1 MDSDSLCSLTHT
13 STPISSHT
21 TTDSHDDD
29 EDVPEEAVPVIVE
42 PDNEIDPVPAD
53 DFKANFNFQQFMD
66 LAKRVIDEGDE
77 ASWRMMDKLHQRWS
91 NQFHVGQQL
100 RPHDHGTTLEQFS
113 DLQQQTGQQLRP
125 HDHGTTLG
133 QFSDLQQQTGQQ
145 LPTLAPIVRRHA
157 WRNVP
162 LSLPTMD
169 KLMHPHAQHTSSKL
183 DHTNLNLHLEAEIG
197 NIGNIGNPKNGEILV
212 RPSLTIVEEGAK
224 RWLTTA
230 VGYLLGKN
238 PYFHHLKAFATS
250 TWPALKSVTAT
261 SNGFYFF
268 QFKST
273 AAMEEVIEGGPWL
286 FQGQP
291 IVLQRWEPGMALRK
305 QAHKEV
311 PIWIRLRH
319 LPMEFW
325 TLEGLS
331 TIASG
336 IGKPLYQDAI
346 TRDYLRIDYA
356 RVCVMLNYNSTLP
369 KHIIVMQPVPGG
381 GKEIPCKIDIEYE
394 WIPQKCIT
402 CECLGHNASS
412 CIVNRKS
419 SPPVKV
425 YVQKPR
431 SNAVDPKTSYGAT
444 YLRTTCT

>member
-1 MDSDSLCSLTHT
+1 
-13 STPISSHT
+13 
-21 TTDSHDDD
+21 
-29 EDVPEEAVPVIVE
+29 
-42 PDNEIDPVPAD
+42 
-53 DFKANFNFQQFMD
+53 
-66 LAKRVIDEGDE
+66 
-77 ASWRMMDKLHQRWS
+77 
-91 NQFHVGQQL
+91 
-100 RPHDHGTTLEQFS
+100 
-113 DLQQQTGQQLRP
+113 
-125 HDHGTTLG
+125 
-133 QFSDLQQQTGQQ
+133 
-145 LPTLAPIVRRHA
+145 
-157 WRNVP
+157 
-162 LSLPTMD
+162 
-169 KLMHPHAQHTSSKL
+169 
-183 DHTNLNLHLEAEIG
+183 
-197 NIGNIGNPKNGEILV
+197 
-212 RPSLTIVEEGAK
+212 
-224 RWLTTA
+224 
-230 VGYLLGKN
+230 
-238 PYFHHLKAFATS
+238 
-250 TWPALKSVTAT
+250 
-261 SNGFYFF
+261 
-268 QFKST
+268 
-273 AAMEEVIEGGPWL
+273 MEEVIEGGPWL

-431 SNAVDPKTSYGAT
+431 SNAVDPKQVMEPHNPST
-444 YLRTTCT
+444 